1 MFKRKWWFLFARWSM
16 EFLSLSIPLW
26 VIFLVVIIV
35 LLLVWQFLRFTLRIL
50 LFFFLFFALLMILD
64 FTGVFG
70 WIQQTFLSPF
80 L

>member
-1 MFKRKWWFLFARWSM
+1 MFKSVWLFLLLVAM

-26 VIFLVVIIV
+26 AIFLVVIIV

-50 LFFFLFFALLMILD
+50 LFFFLFFAILMVLD
-64 FTGVFG
+64 FIGVFG
-70 WIQQTFLSPF
+70 WIQQTLVSPF